1 MEEGWKHNSLE
12 KLGNKR
18 EGAVYFSEC
27 LPCISGWPAAIQ
39 IRAEK
44 GGGGEGVI
52 ARRGGGKRSQRE
64 RRGKGQGPGTEDHAQ
79 GLEMN
84 RNQAV

>member
-1 MEEGWKHNSLE
+1 MEKGWKHSSLE

-27 LPCISGWPAAIQ
+27 LFSIPGWPAAIQ

-64 RRGKGQGPGTEDHAQ
+64 RRRKGQGPGTEDRAQ
-79 GLEMN
+79 GSEMY
-84 RNQAV
+84 RNQAI